1 MVNYYFSERFN
12 NILLRS
18 ENDSRSIDDMSFVKS
33 SYVYWDKIYVIPE
46 DGVLDING
54 EKKEVKKGNLLMI
67 LYRNFDK
74 TNKKDVVIID
84 SDVFYSNYL
93 SNTIHNGGVEEEEE
107 D

>member
-33 SYVYWDKIYVIPE
+33 QYIHWDKFYVIPE
-46 DGVLDING
+46 DGILEIDG
-54 EKKEVKKGNLLMI
+54 KKKEVKKGNLLI
-67 LYRNFDK
+67 VLYRNFDK
-74 TNKKDVVIID
+74 SGKKDVVVVD
-84 SDVFYSNYL
+84 SEDFYSNYL
-93 SNTIHNGGVEEEEE
+93 SNTVHNGGPEDEE